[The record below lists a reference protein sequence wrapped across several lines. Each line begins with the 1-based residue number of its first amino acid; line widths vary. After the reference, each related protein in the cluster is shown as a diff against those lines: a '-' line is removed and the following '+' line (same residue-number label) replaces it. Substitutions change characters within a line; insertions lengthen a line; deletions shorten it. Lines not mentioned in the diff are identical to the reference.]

1 MGKKFRYDPSTRDVK
16 THIRIKIDQA
26 LLSVPKLFMLEINS
40 QKVNTTSVMAQQN
53 EIASNTT
60 TTSDVLSTNASKML
74 EAALQQMDGIISGN
88 SNLNDSGDGIKSLV
102 KPSTIISA
110 ERSLISV
117 NNVLS
122 TAKTLALALQQV
134 TQL

>member
-1 MGKKFRYDPSTRDVK
+1 
-16 THIRIKIDQA
+16 
-26 LLSVPKLFMLEINS
+26 MLEINS
-40 QKVNTTSVMAQQN
+40 QKINTTSVMAQQN
-53 EIASNTT
+53 EKVSNTT

-88 SNLNDSGDGIKSLV
+88 SNLNDSADGIKSLV
-102 KPSTIISA
+102 KPSTIIKA

-122 TAKTLALALQQV
+122 TAKTLALALQQDWLHLCQI
-134 TQL
+134 QLQ

>member
-1 MGKKFRYDPSTRDVK
+1 
-16 THIRIKIDQA
+16 
-26 LLSVPKLFMLEINS
+26 MLEINS
-40 QKVNTTSVMAQQN
+40 RKVNTTGVMAQQN
-53 EIASNTT
+53 EIESSIS

-88 SNLNDSGDGIKSLV
+88 SNLNDSGDGVKCLV
-102 KPSTIISA
+102 KPSTTINA
-110 ERSLISV
+110 ERSSISV

-134 TQL
+134 TKF